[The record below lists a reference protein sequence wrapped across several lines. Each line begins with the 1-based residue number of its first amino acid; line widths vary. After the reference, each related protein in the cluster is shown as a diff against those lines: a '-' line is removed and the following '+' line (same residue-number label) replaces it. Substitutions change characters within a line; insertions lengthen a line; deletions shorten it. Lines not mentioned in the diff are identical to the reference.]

1 MTLAAGDSAPLRSVD
16 SHFAFGDNWASFV
29 DVVDD
34 AAIEAA
40 KASLTRLLPPDE
52 ITGAS
57 FLDIGC
63 GSGLSM
69 LAASALGAGQVE
81 GIDID
86 PMSVEATRALFAKAG
101 RPCRARVDSVF
112 DLEPSPT
119 GFDIVHSWGVLHH
132 TGDMWAAI
140 DRAAALVAPGGLL
153 ALALYRKTALCGAWT
168 VEKKIYTGASPA
180 TQGMI
185 AAAYKGLFGLGL
197 LVSGRWPPRYFQDY
211 RTHRGMNWR
220 HDVHDW
226 LGGYPYESVTP
237 QALGAFLRPRGFEL
251 RRQFVKPGGLGLFGS
266 ACDEFVWRRASGPS

>member
-1 MTLAAGDSAPLRSVD
+1 MTLAADDPAALRSVE

-29 DVVDD
+29 DVVDA

-40 KASLTRLLPPDE
+40 KASLARLLPPEE
-52 ITGAS
+52 IGGAS

-69 LAASALGAGQVE
+69 LAASALGAGRLE

-86 PMSVEATRALFAKAG
+86 PMSVEAARSLFAKAG
-101 RPCRARVDSVF
+101 RTCQVRVDSIF
-112 DLEPSPT
+112 DLESSAAS
-119 GFDIVHSWGVLHH
+119 FDIVHSWGVLHH

-140 DRAAALVAPGGLL
+140 DRAAALVTPGGLL
-153 ALALYRKTALCGAWT
+153 VLALYRKTALCGAWT
-168 VEKKIYTGASPA
+168 AEKRLYSRAGPALQGAIAGIYKA
-180 TQGMI
+180 
-185 AAAYKGLFGLGL
+185 LFGLGL
-197 LVSGRWPPRYFQDY
+197 LATGRWPPRYFRDY
-211 RTHRGMNWR
+211 HGRRGMSWR

-237 QALGAFLRPRGFEL
+237 QALGAFMRARGFEL

-266 ACDEFVWRRASGPS
+266 GCDEFVWRRQPGQA